1 MKKYLVIGNP
11 IEHSLSPKIHNFW
24 LKKHNINAV
33 YEKEKLEL
41 LDLKELVS
49 RVKDGE
55 VDGVNITTPFKNSI
69 IQHLDKAIDYSRNVQ
84 KLPSD
89 TYWGDNLLPHS
100 VNTIFKKGKLVL
112 GANTDTTGFLQSL
125 QVNDINVKNKKILIL
140 GSGGVVQSIIF
151 ILKTQGVK
159 KIYLTNRT
167 KSKAENLRV
176 AHINNNNKS
185 IIEVIEW
192 EKLLA
197 NPPDADIIINATSL
211 GLKKDDI
218 IPFDFKKY
226 KKKIFYD
233 IVYNKKE
240 NLPFVTDGFQSTYF
254 LGEGFANGNHCRNG
268 AAMLILQAASSFSIW
283 HGFDPI
289 RKEITNFNKTV
300 EYVFPDYFKENI
312 NINDN

>member
-11 IEHSLSPKIHNFW
+11 IDHSLSPKIHNFW
-24 LKKHNINAV
+24 LKKHNISAV

-41 LDLKELVS
+41 SDLEKIVS

-55 VDGVNITTPFKNSI
+55 IDGVNITTPFKSSI
-69 IQHLDKAIDYSRNVQ
+69 IQYLDKAIDYSPNIQ

-89 TYWGDNLLPHS
+89 TYWGDNLLPYS
-100 VNTIFKKGKLVL
+100 INTIFKKDKFVL

-125 QVNDINVKNKKILIL
+125 QVNDINVKNKNILIL

-159 KIYLTNRT
+159 KIYLSNRT
-167 KSKAENLRV
+167 KSKAEDIRLPYV
-176 AHINNNNKS
+176 NNNKS
-185 IIEVIEW
+185 IIEVVEW
-192 EKLLA
+192 AKLLKD
-197 NPPDADIIINATSL
+197 PPDVDIIINGTSL
-211 GLKKDDI
+211 GLKKDDV
-218 IPFDFKKY
+218 IPLNFKKY
-226 KKKIFYD
+226 EKKIFYD

-240 NLPFVTDGFQSTYF
+240 NLPLVTKDFQSTYF
-254 LGEGFANGNHCRNG
+254 LAGGFGNGNHCRNG

-289 RKEITNFNKTV
+289 KKEITNFDKTV
-300 EYVFPDYFKENI
+300 EYVFPDYYKENM